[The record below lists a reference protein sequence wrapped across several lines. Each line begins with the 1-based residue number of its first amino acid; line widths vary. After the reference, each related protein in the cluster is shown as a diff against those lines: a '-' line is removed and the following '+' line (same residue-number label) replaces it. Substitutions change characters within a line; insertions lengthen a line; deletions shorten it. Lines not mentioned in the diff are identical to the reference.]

1 MSTWVSHDI
10 VDLSHVATTL
20 DLATWSTLYGSL
32 YTSLIGGWAYPSEKY
47 ELVSWDDDI
56 PNIWKNKSC
65 SKPPTRYSIHVILP
79 FDLSLSVKHS
89 INAERHNIKRWPNL
103 SHPQGLSKNMGWIIW
118 HIPIHHFMPLLVRNL
133 IWTGLFW
140 GAYCQPIFH
149 RQHDGTKFCWCS
161 ESIMIAPGETTW
173 N

>member
-1 MSTWVSHDI
+1 MACKDLVIKKWFQGKCALENLLCFPMILTYLVGGIPTPLKNMSSSAGMI
-10 VDLSHVATTL
+10 IL
-20 DLATWSTLYGSL
+20 
-32 YTSLIGGWAYPSEKY
+32 
-47 ELVSWDDDI
+47 
-56 PNIWKNKSC
+56 NIWKNKKC
-65 SKPPTRYSIHVILP
+65 SKPPTRYYNHVILP

-133 IWTGLFW
+133 IWTGLFL